1 MKPAK
6 GAPVYDPSE
15 DISITPGI
23 YPAHVADFAVNSFK
37 GNLVYNIT
45 YKLADA
51 VKEMEIPQTKRLAS
65 GKLQFV
71 HEDADEQNPH
81 IMVSAKSLVGRK
93 VKGEGIWYTPTP
105 AEGDGWK
112 NRNYHQNFEA
122 MGVKFPK
129 DKNDKPIL
137 AEVERE
143 DVIGLPALVH
153 VAEHSYVKEGETEKK
168 YTVNV
173 KSVTEWDDGKRLK
186 EAEMSDEEPL
196 PF

>member
-1 MKPAK
+1 
-6 GAPVYDPSE
+6 
-15 DISITPGI
+15 
-23 YPAHVADFAVNSFK
+23 
-37 GNLVYNIT
+37 
-45 YKLADA
+45 
-51 VKEMEIPQTKRLAS
+51 
-65 GKLQFV
+65 
-71 HEDADEQNPH
+71 
-81 IMVSAKSLVGRK
+81 
-93 VKGEGIWYTPTP
+93 
-105 AEGDGWK
+105 
-112 NRNYHQNFEA
+112 
-122 MGVKFPK
+122 
-129 DKNDKPIL
+129 L